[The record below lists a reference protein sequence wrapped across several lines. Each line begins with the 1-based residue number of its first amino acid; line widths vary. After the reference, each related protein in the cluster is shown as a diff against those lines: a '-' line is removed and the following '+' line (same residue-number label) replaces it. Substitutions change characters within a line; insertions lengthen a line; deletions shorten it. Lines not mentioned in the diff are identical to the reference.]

1 VNAHI
6 RARWAPRIAGLAA
19 GALVATIV
27 LIAVRIGTRA
37 RPAAAGVELSRP
49 AQQRA
54 ASAPDISSM
63 TPRERATRLY
73 DRIMR
78 LHEERKA
85 DSVAFFAP
93 MALGSYAEISDMDE
107 DSRYDMA
114 RVAMI
119 AGELAVA
126 RAQADT
132 ILRRDPTHLLGLLL
146 SADLARS
153 NGDEAA
159 AKKSE
164 AAFLAAAAR
173 ERARKLP
180 EYQAHAV
187 EIDDA
192 LRRLG
197 GSSAR

>member
-1 VNAHI
+1 MNAYI
-6 RARWAPRIAGLAA
+6 RTRWGPRIAGLAA

-27 LIAVRIGTRA
+27 LIAVRIGARA
-37 RPAAAGVELSRP
+37 GPAAGGAEMPRP
-49 AQQRA
+49 AQQGA
-54 ASAPDISSM
+54 ASAPDISTM

-78 LHEERKA
+78 LHEERKT

-93 MALGSYAEISDMDE
+93 MALGSYAEIADMDQ

-114 RVAMI
+114 RVAMV

-132 ILRRDPTHLLGLLL
+132 ILRRNPTHLLGLLL
-146 SADLARS
+146 VADLARS
-153 NGDEAA
+153 TGDEPA

-164 AAFLAAAAR
+164 AAFVAAAAR

-180 EYQAHAV
+180 EYQAHAD
-187 EIDDA
+187 EIDEA

-197 GSSAR
+197 GSVAR

>member
-1 VNAHI
+1 MNAHI
-6 RARWAPRIAGLAA
+6 RTRWAPRIAGLVA

-27 LIAVRIGTRA
+27 LVAVRIGTRA
-37 RPAAAGVELSRP
+37 RPAAGVEMPRP
-49 AQQRA
+49 AQQGA

-93 MALGSYAEISDMDE
+93 MALGSYAEIQNMDQ

-153 NGDEAA
+153 NDDEAA

-164 AAFLAAAAR
+164 AAFVAAAAR

-197 GSSAR
+197 GSAAP

>member
-1 VNAHI
+1 M
-6 RARWAPRIAGLAA
+6 
-19 GALVATIV
+19 

-37 RPAAAGVELSRP
+37 KPAAGGAEMSRA
-49 AQQRA
+49 AQQGA
-54 ASAPDISSM
+54 MSASDISSM
-63 TPRERATRLY
+63 SPREQAARLY

-78 LHEERKA
+78 LHEERKM

-93 MALGSYAEISDMDE
+93 MALGSYAEIADMDQ

-114 RVAMI
+114 RVAMV

-126 RAQADT
+126 RAQEDSM
-132 ILRRDPTHLLGLLL
+132 LRHDPTHLLGLLL

-153 NGDEAA
+153 GNDEPA
-159 AKKSE
+159 AKKAE
-164 AAFLAAAAR
+164 ATFVAAAPR

-180 EYQAHAV
+180 EYQTHAGD
-187 EIDDA
+187 IDDA

-197 GSSAR
+197 GSATR

>member
-1 VNAHI
+1 MNTHTPT
-6 RARWAPRIAGLAA
+6 RWGPRIAGLVA

-37 RPAAAGVELSRP
+37 RPAADGAEMP
-49 AQQRA
+49 RA
-54 ASAPDISSM
+54 ARQGTVGAPDISSM
-63 TPRERATRLY
+63 SPREQAARLY

-78 LHEERKA
+78 LHEERKM

-93 MALGSYAEISDMDE
+93 MALGSYAEIADMDQ

-114 RVAMI
+114 RVAMV
-119 AGELAVA
+119 AGDLTVA

-132 ILRRDPTHLLGLLL
+132 MLRRDPTHLLGLLL

-153 NGDEAA
+153 SKNEPA
-159 AKKSE
+159 AKKAE
-164 AAFLAAAAR
+164 ATFVGAAAR
-173 ERARKLP
+173 ERARNLP
-180 EYQAHAV
+180 EYQTHAAD
-187 EIDDA
+187 IDDA

-197 GSSAR
+197 GSATR